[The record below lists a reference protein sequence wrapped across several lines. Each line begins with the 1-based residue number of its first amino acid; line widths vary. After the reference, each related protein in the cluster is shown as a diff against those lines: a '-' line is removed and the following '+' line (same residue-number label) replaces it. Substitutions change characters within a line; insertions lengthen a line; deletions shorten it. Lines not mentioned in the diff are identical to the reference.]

1 MDLDFF
7 KKTRIL
13 DGGMGQEL
21 LSKGLISKGTL
32 WSASAILDKKFHN
45 LVVETHLSFIN
56 SGADV
61 ILTNTFSTRR
71 IRLIKNK
78 VEEHFNYVNEQS
90 CLLALE
96 AKKTSKKNILIAGS
110 LPAQD
115 DTYLEDTRNSK
126 QIEKDFY
133 DQAKIIGP
141 HVDFFYLDVISSGRE
156 IDIASNVALKL
167 SKPVLVGMHLK
178 KNNLLPSGET
188 ISEVFQKYKNNNW
201 IGLISACVSPEIV
214 ESSISEIIKLN
225 IPFGFKANLWG
236 IDEPTPVKTFNTA
249 KPNEIGTNPNIALG
263 KRNDIS
269 AKKFY
274 DFSKK
279 IKENGATIL
288 GGCCE
293 TNPKHKGNRMN
304 ALANEL
310 QIKDYLRALMKE
322 YPSVKDIVPSQT
334 QIDEIRKVL
343 KSFSDEL
350 DRMRLT
356 KGEIDRGLRANKTHL
371 SKKINEYSNIIN
383 EELNVA
389 RSELKELTK
398 PESEKLQRQMLTL
411 SNRLTK
417 LEKRLKIIEDDW
429 SDVDC

>member
-1 MDLDFF
+1 MNIDYF

-21 LSKGLISKGTL
+21 LSKGLVTKGTL
-32 WSASAILDKKFHN
+32 WSASAILDKKFHK
-45 LVVETHLSFIN
+45 LVVDTHLSFIN

-71 IRLIKNK
+71 MRLVKNN
-78 VEEHFNYVNEQS
+78 VEDHFNYVNEQS
-90 CLLALE
+90 CLLAIE
-96 AKKTSKKNILIAGS
+96 AKKISKKNILIAGS

-115 DTYLEDTRNSK
+115 DTYLEDTRSSK
-126 QIEKDFY
+126 KIEKDFY
-133 DQAKIIGP
+133 DQAEIIGP
-141 HVDFFYLDVISSGRE
+141 HVDFFYLDVIASGRE

-167 SKPVLVGMHLK
+167 SKPVLVGIHLK

-188 ISEVFQKYKNNNW
+188 ISDVFQKYKNNNW

-214 ESSISEIIKLN
+214 ESSISEIISLN

-249 KPNEIGTNPNIALG
+249 KPDEIGTNPNIALG

-279 IKENGATIL
+279 IKDNGATIL

-293 TNPKHKGNRMN
+293 T
-304 ALANEL
+304 
-310 QIKDYLRALMKE
+310 
-322 YPSVKDIVPSQT
+322 
-334 QIDEIRKVL
+334 
-343 KSFSDEL
+343 
-350 DRMRLT
+350 
-356 KGEIDRGLRANKTHL
+356 
-371 SKKINEYSNIIN
+371 
-383 EELNVA
+383 
-389 RSELKELTK
+389 K
-398 PESEKLQRQMLTL
+398 PEHIREISI
-411 SNRLTK
+411 
-417 LEKRLKIIEDDW
+417 LK
-429 SDVDC
+429 

>member
-1 MDLDFF
+1 MNIDYF

-21 LSKGLISKGTL
+21 LSKGLVTKGTL
-32 WSASAILDKKFHN
+32 WSASAILDKKFHK
-45 LVVETHLSFIN
+45 LVVDTHLSFIN

-71 IRLIKNK
+71 IRLMKNK
-78 VEEHFNYVNEQS
+78 VEDHFNYVNEQS
-90 CLLALE
+90 CLLAIE
-96 AKKTSKKNILIAGS
+96 AKKISKKDILIAGS

-115 DTYLEDTRNSK
+115 DTYLEDKRNSK
-126 QIEKDFY
+126 LIEKDFY

-141 HVDFFYLDVISSGRE
+141 YVDFFYLDVISSGRE

-167 SKPVLVGMHLK
+167 KKPVLVGIHLK

-188 ISEVFQKYKNNNW
+188 ISDVFQKYKNNNW
-201 IGLISACVSPEIV
+201 LGLISACVSPEIV

-249 KPNEIGTNPNIALG
+249 KPDEIGTNPNIALG

-279 IKENGATIL
+279 IKDNGATIL

-293 TNPKHKGNRMN
+293 T
-304 ALANEL
+304 
-310 QIKDYLRALMKE
+310 
-322 YPSVKDIVPSQT
+322 
-334 QIDEIRKVL
+334 
-343 KSFSDEL
+343 
-350 DRMRLT
+350 
-356 KGEIDRGLRANKTHL
+356 
-371 SKKINEYSNIIN
+371 
-383 EELNVA
+383 
-389 RSELKELTK
+389 K
-398 PESEKLQRQMLTL
+398 PEHIREISI
-411 SNRLTK
+411 
-417 LEKRLKIIEDDW
+417 LK
-429 SDVDC
+429 

>member
-21 LSKGLISKGTL
+21 LSKGLVSKGTL

-45 LVVETHLSFIN
+45 LVVDIHLSFIN

-71 IRLIKNK
+71 IRLIKNNA
-78 VEEHFNYVNEQS
+78 EEHFNYVNEQS
-90 CLLALE
+90 CLLAIK
-96 AKKTSKKNILIAGS
+96 AKEKSKKNILIAGS

-115 DTYLEDTRNSK
+115 DTYLEDTRESK
-126 QIEKDFY
+126 LIEKDFY

-141 HVDFFYLDVISSGRE
+141 YVDFFYLDVISSGRE
-156 IDIASNVALKL
+156 IDIASNVALKFN
-167 SKPVLVGMHLK
+167 KPILVGVHLK

-188 ISEVFQKYKNNNW
+188 ISEVFQKYRNNNW
-201 IGLISACVSPEIV
+201 LGLISACVSPEIV

-269 AKKFY
+269 ASKFY

-293 TNPKHKGNRMN
+293 TK
-304 ALANEL
+304 
-310 QIKDYLRALMKE
+310 
-322 YPSVKDIVPSQT
+322 PSHIEAMAK
-334 QIDEIRKVL
+334 L
-343 KSFSDEL
+343 K
-350 DRMRLT
+350 
-356 KGEIDRGLRANKTHL
+356 
-371 SKKINEYSNIIN
+371 
-383 EELNVA
+383 
-389 RSELKELTK
+389 
-398 PESEKLQRQMLTL
+398 
-411 SNRLTK
+411 
-417 LEKRLKIIEDDW
+417 
-429 SDVDC
+429 